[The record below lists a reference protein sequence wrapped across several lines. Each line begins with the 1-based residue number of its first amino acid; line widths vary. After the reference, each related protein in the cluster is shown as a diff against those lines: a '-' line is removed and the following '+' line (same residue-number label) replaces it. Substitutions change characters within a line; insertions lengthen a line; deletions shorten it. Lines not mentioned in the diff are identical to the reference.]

1 MKKYLLNWML
11 IVLLAGCNFY
21 SKEEAIMHNAPA
33 KANEHNNVEGNV
45 NSNLAAIVAEN
56 FLESQTEGTDFK
68 VSGIDSIV
76 DYKGRTA
83 LYVFNFS
90 PKGFVI
96 TSNNVCNEPIVA
108 YSDEGGFE
116 KINNET
122 PVALL
127 HWLSSTILFNEYIR
141 ENEDVPTGVIQ
152 SNIVNW
158 QDNSPNVVIEII
170 PDRIRHDYLCED
182 NNWEEVDSSRIKI
195 GEFIT
200 TKWGQR
206 APYNYYAPNGCPAG
220 CVAVALGQIMKFHK
234 YPNDSNEPKFNWNIM
249 PNSIGGIF
257 YIGADNI
264 ATLLRDIGHNVNTRY
279 TPTASYASSSD
290 ARNALVNNYGYSNSA
305 TLDNYDYKRVKK
317 DIANKRMP
325 IYMDGAAKCKHF
337 LPWWLSWLRIFIDD
351 KKYIDVHAWVCDG
364 YENITKKLYSKK
376 CDKYVFAITE
386 FLHMNWGA
394 KGEYNGWFSS
404 HIVDYEPNNGTDKYY
419 IDWDKIKNKEYP
431 NFSYKRHCIYD
442 IHP

>member
-116 KINNET
+116 KINKET

-127 HWLSSTILFNEYIR
+127 YWLSGTILFNEYIR
-141 ENEDVPTGVIQ
+141 EDESVPTEVIQ

-158 QDNSPNVVIEII
+158 QDNSPHVKIEII
-170 PDRIRHDYLCED
+170 PDRIRHDYLCKD
-182 NNWEEVDSSRIKI
+182 NNWKKVDSSQTKI
-195 GEFIT
+195 GEFTT
-200 TKWGQR
+200 TKWDKGNR
-206 APYNYYAPNGCPAG
+206 I
-220 CVAVALGQIMKFHK
+220 VI
-234 YPNDSNEPKFNWNIM
+234 
-249 PNSIGGIF
+249 
-257 YIGADNI
+257 
-264 ATLLRDIGHNVNTRY
+264 LL
-279 TPTASYASSSD
+279 PT
-290 ARNALVNNYGYSNSA
+290 NALQGV
-305 TLDNYDYKRVKK
+305 
-317 DIANKRMP
+317 
-325 IYMDGAAKCKHF
+325 
-337 LPWWLSWLRIFIDD
+337 WL
-351 KKYIDVHAWVCDG
+351 
-364 YENITKKLYSKK
+364 
-376 CDKYVFAITE
+376 
-386 FLHMNWGA
+386 
-394 KGEYNGWFSS
+394 
-404 HIVDYEPNNGTDKYY
+404 
-419 IDWDKIKNKEYP
+419 
-431 NFSYKRHCIYD
+431 
-442 IHP
+442 

>member
-56 FLESQTEGTDFK
+56 FLESQTKGTDFK

-116 KINNET
+116 KINKET

-152 SNIVNW
+152 NNIVNW
-158 QDNSPNVVIEII
+158 QDNSPHVKIEII
-170 PDRIRHDYLCED
+170 PDRIRHDYLCKD
-182 NNWEEVDSSRIKI
+182 NNWKKVDSSHIKI
-195 GEFIT
+195 GKFMT

-206 APYNYYAPNGCPAG
+206 DPYNFFVPKDCPVG
-220 CVAVALGQIMKFHK
+220 CVAVAVGQIMKFHK
-234 YPNDSNEPKFNWNIM
+234 YPNNSNEPKFNWSIM
-249 PNSIGGIF
+249 PDIAWNINQQ
-257 YIGADNI
+257 GAINI
-264 ATLLRDIGHNVNTRY
+264 ALLLKDIGEKVNMQ
-279 TPTASYASSSD
+279 YAPSGSGAYSID
-290 ARNALVNNYGYSNSA
+290 ARNALVNDYGYSGSA
-305 TLDNYDYKRVKK
+305 NLADYNHRRVVN
-317 DIANKRMP
+317 DIVNKRMP
-325 IYMDGAAKCKHF
+325 IYMDGSAKYEHF
-337 LPWWLSWLRIFIDD
+337 LPWWLSWFRIFIDD
-351 KKYIDVHAWVCDG
+351 KIYIDGHAWVCDG
-364 YENITKKLYSKK
+364 DENITKKLHSEK
-376 CDKYVFAITE
+376 CDEDVFAITE
-386 FLHMNWGA
+386 FLHMNWGWYG
-394 KGEYNGWFSS
+394 KHNGWFSS
-404 HIVDYEPNNGTDKYY
+404 HIVDYEPNNGTNNYY
-419 IDWDKIKNKEYP
+419 IDWDEIQNIECP
-431 NFSYKRHCIYD
+431 NFPYDRQCIYD